1 MRNILRIGNKIIA
14 VILVL
19 LTLTAVFIPSFG
31 IFNSVEDYMVHFL
44 FFLLVSG
51 LIGLIISNETI
62 LFTSFGCAAILAV
75 FLINA
80 SNTELKDPH
89 INDQFR
95 VSVAHINLSLI
106 TDVNDVIKVLKQ
118 PEIGVVS
125 FQEYTP
131 DWGNIIPLIS
141 DSFPYSVKDVRID
154 LYGKALFSKY
164 KIISHEL
171 LDYGGVSNLVVKIKK
186 DENIFTIYSIY
197 LTPALDKSSK
207 LMARQQIDLLE
218 KKSIRIKII

>member
-118 PEIGVVS
+118 P
-125 FQEYTP
+125 
-131 DWGNIIPLIS
+131 
-141 DSFPYSVKDVRID
+141 
-154 LYGKALFSKY
+154 
-164 KIISHEL
+164 
-171 LDYGGVSNLVVKIKK
+171 
-186 DENIFTIYSIY
+186 
-197 LTPALDKSSK
+197 
-207 LMARQQIDLLE
+207 
-218 KKSIRIKII
+218 